1 MLNPG
6 KEPHHFPIE
15 MKVPPFFQGAVPI
28 ALWTQPHWP
37 CALTVNT
44 EVLLI
49 ITFAQA
55 KLMTAW

>member
-1 MLNPG
+1 
-6 KEPHHFPIE
+6 